1 MPDCKV
7 CENQKWKDHYMMAQQ
22 RFDKVLVR
30 LTVGFVLAFTV
41 MMLCVFIVALMVIK
55 TQKFISEFE
64 YVEETEIQIEQ
75 DCNGRNIVMLPEER
89 EVKSYGAEIYGEKEM
104 LLEKEKDKN
113 NTINVYK

>member
-7 CENQKWKDHYMMAQQ
+7 CENQKWKEHYMMAQQ

-41 MMLCVFIVALMVIK
+41 MMLCVFITTLMVIK

-64 YVEETEIQIEQ
+64 YVEETEIEVEQ
-75 DCNGRNIVMLPEER
+75 NSEGENFALITNES
-89 EVKSYGAEIYGEKEM
+89 EVDVQWDKKSQ
-104 LLEKEKDKN
+104 
-113 NTINVYK
+113 